1 MSERKPTPAGDRRA
15 TPKLPWHRPTLP
27 ERLEKYLDHG
37 FAVIPQE
44 KVADGKVPRVPYARY
59 VESPPDREIVE
70 AWYLRHGEDPNTVWA
85 FVSGRPYFALDFD
98 ERRGG
103 IPTLE
108 RLGLKPTMRTP
119 RDGAHVYVEPPN
131 FDVRTAQSVDGY
143 PGMEVLA
150 APHPVTFL
158 GRTEHG
164 EYRRTK
170 HLPYKFAD
178 LPEELQE
185 AIRSI
190 PPKYDAEPFV
200 IPEGFKD
207 WTPVGRLIDLAVA
220 KVDEEGRNFR
230 GYILA
235 CWLRAEGYDEFETQ
249 TIVLEQYLP
258 LVTDLKDHPY
268 TTGEAVESVASA
280 FNGPPMAP
288 MGLRNNDEFERRVED
303 GLFNKRIKTEV
314 DLRWASE
321 RAIIQSGL
329 SRHITAGTWLFD
341 EPVGDPIWG
350 NGTKILWA
358 RLQALLIASADGL
371 GKTSVAQQL
380 CLHLLGVRPPSFL
393 GSEVKPLPED
403 QIIVYLAMDRPEQA
417 RQSMLRM
424 VSPEDKERL
433 DRRCHLWQGPMPISV
448 AQPGAM
454 ADWLQTEF
462 GEHIGAVVVDTY
474 KDFGLALS
482 DDAVGIA
489 INSAMQ
495 EVIARGIQ
503 WLGLTHPTKDG
514 RSLRTIEDVYGSRH
528 LFSGC
533 GSVLGLRGAV
543 SGTTNVELAQLK
555 TPIESIFPLQLIHD
569 HASGTTM
576 RRPGAGAILD
586 LLVEGGEDGVGED
599 KVCLILF
606 GHDGGE
612 EGSKHK
618 DRKATRRQLERL
630 EEAYPDSVSH
640 KPGQSGGKVGG
651 GSAAR
656 WFAKPPVALNVE
668 FGVSGEVSWG

>member
-1 MSERKPTPAGDRRA
+1 MTERNPSSSGAERATPAKRPPTGIPGLTPKHLQALRDSGISDEVIKARGYRSVTNEGGHGSLSLFDLNKFGFANHQRLAGLLIPSYDADGHPSMYQLRPDKPRLRDKKPVKYETPAGHALRLDFPPGCNVFPSGQLGDMSVPIVFTEGVKKVDAATANGLLCIGLMGVDGWSGPAARRDFDRIPLNKRRA
-15 TPKLPWHRPTLP
+15 LITFDSDVMTKP
-27 ERLEKYLDHG
+27 EVQ
-37 FAVIPQE
+37 A
-44 KVADGKVPRVPYARY
+44 A
-59 VESPPDREIVE
+59 
-70 AWYLRHGEDPNTVWA
+70 
-85 FVSGRPYFALDFD
+85 
-98 ERRGG
+98 
-103 IPTLE
+103 LE
-108 RLGLKPTMRTP
+108 RFEEFLSVR
-119 RDGAHVYVEPPN
+119 GA
-131 FDVRTAQSVDGY
+131 
-143 PGMEVLA
+143 
-150 APHPVTFL
+150 
-158 GRTEHG
+158 
-164 EYRRTK
+164 K
-170 HLPYKFAD
+170 
-178 LPEELQE
+178 
-185 AIRSI
+185 
-190 PPKYDAEPFV
+190 
-200 IPEGFKD
+200 
-207 WTPVGRLIDLAVA
+207 VGRVILPSSLQDAPDPPYGDPDKVGLDDYFGAGYAKGDFLA
-220 KVDEEGRNFR
+220 
-230 GYILA
+230 L
-235 CWLRAEGYDEFETQ
+235 
-249 TIVLEQYLP
+249 
-258 LVTDLKDHPY
+258 
-268 TTGEAVESVASA
+268 
-280 FNGPPMAP
+280 AP
-288 MGLRNNDEFERRVED
+288 MEIGTDEAFERRVEE
-303 GLFNKRIKTEV
+303 GVFNKRIKTEV

-321 RAIIQSGL
+321 RAILQSGL

-350 NGTKILWA
+350 NGPKILWA
-358 RLQALLIASADGL
+358 LLQAVLIVSADGL

-393 GSEVKPLPED
+393 GFEVKPLPED

-424 VSPEDKERL
+424 VSPTDKEEL

-454 ADWLQTEF
+454 ADWLQAEF
-462 GEHIGAVVVDTY
+462 GEHVGAVVVDTY

-514 RSLRTIEDVYGSRH
+514 RSLRTLEDVYGSRH

-555 TPIESIFPLQLIHD
+555 TPIESVFPLRLVHD
-569 HASGTTM
+569 HATGTTM
-576 RRPGAGAILD
+576 RRPGANAIRD
-586 LLVEGGEDGVGED
+586 LLVEGGEEGVGED

-618 DRKATRRQLERL
+618 DRKATRRQLEKL
-630 EEAYPDSVSH
+630 EEEYPDSVSH

-656 WFAKPPVALNVE
+656 WFAKPLEALNVE
-668 FGVSGEVSWG
+668 FGVSGEVSWE